1 MEPSASGRHS
11 WLSQEVVVGV
21 VFVSAMFMTVM
32 DITVVNVAIPTIARQ
47 FRAPVSS
54 VQWTATGYLLSL
66 AVWIPV
72 SGWIGDRFGAKRVLL
87 FAVAVFAVGS
97 ACCAGAGNMTELIL
111 ARVLQ
116 GVGGGMLQPVGM
128 ALLFRTFPPER
139 RARASQILIVPTAV
153 APAIG
158 PIIGGLL
165 VEDASWRWVFLI
177 NIPIAVVALAF
188 AAAFLNQR
196 PEPAPGPFDP
206 RGFLLGGPGL
216 ALRLYGISQ
225 GPADGWT
232 SAPAITT
239 MVAGVALLA
248 TLVRV
253 ELRTAHPMLDFRL
266 LRDRLF
272 LDCTLV
278 GIVGFGAF
286 LGTLFIVPLYL
297 QEGRHLSALTS
308 GVTTFP
314 EALGVAMTTQLAG
327 RLYPRVGPRRLQ
339 VGGLLALTVILAIC
353 SVSFDGTTSLWAVR
367 LVMFGMGAG
376 LSFVF
381 ISQQA
386 ARFAGISPSDTG
398 RATALASAV
407 QQASSALGIAVLT
420 TVLASQAGRHLAPTP
435 TDFRPVFLAA
445 ACLACAGALLALR
458 IRDDEAAATMGRAR
472 THAREVSTTTVV
484 APAD

>member
-1 MEPSASGRHS
+1 
-11 WLSQEVVVGV
+11 
-21 VFVSAMFMTVM
+21 
-32 DITVVNVAIPTIARQ
+32 
-47 FRAPVSS
+47 
-54 VQWTATGYLLSL
+54 
-66 AVWIPV
+66 
-72 SGWIGDRFGAKRVLL
+72 
-87 FAVAVFAVGS
+87 
-97 ACCAGAGNMTELIL
+97 MTELTL

-116 GVGGGMLQPVGM
+116 GVGGGMLQPIGM

-153 APAIG
+153 APAVG

-177 NIPIAVVALAF
+177 NIPIAVVALVF

-196 PEPAPGPFDP
+196 PEPAPGPFDA
-206 RGFLLGGPGL
+206 RGFILGGPGL
-216 ALRLYGISQ
+216 ALLLYGISQ
-225 GPADGWT
+225 GPEDGWT
-232 SAPAITT
+232 SAPAIGTIA
-239 MVAGVALLA
+239 AGIALLA

-266 LRDRLF
+266 LGDRLF

-286 LGTLFIVPLYL
+286 LGTLFIIPLYL
-297 QEGRHLSALTS
+297 QEGRHLSALVS

-327 RLYPRVGPRRLQ
+327 RLYPRIGPRRLQ
-339 VGGLLALTVILAIC
+339 AGGLLALATILAIC

-376 LSFVF
+376 LAFVF

-386 ARFAGISPSDTG
+386 ARFAGISPSATG

-420 TVLASQAGRHLAPTP
+420 TVLASRAGRGITPSP

-445 ACLACAGALLALR
+445 ACMSFAGALLALR
-458 IRDDEAAATMGRAR
+458 IRDDEAAATMGRTRSHLA
-472 THAREVSTTTVV
+472 AGTTTTSVPR
-484 APAD
+484 A